1 MDPEPTAVLLSGKAT
16 IIFRRRLVPT
26 VRRVLS
32 AGLAVGA
39 LPVVDRLVGPLLA
52 RLSLPP
58 VAGLTLDVALGSALV
73 AAASVWLARW
83 AGLPVRVRSPSDEDL
98 WLVALGIGGALL
110 GALVGAGLA
119 WLFGT
124 TPAPTSAG
132 TAAEA
137 GPLAA
142 VAVLVLGLFVVA
154 PVEELVFRGL
164 VQGAAGEYSE
174 PAGIV
179 AGAVLFAAYHANT
192 LSGSPTRVLAALA
205 GLLVTGL
212 ALGVVRSRSGNL
224 VVPALAHGLYNAA
237 VLLPTV
243 LVGLTGG

>member
-1 MDPEPTAVLLSGKAT
+1 MSAALA
-16 IIFRRRLVPT
+16 LV
-26 VRRVLS
+26 
-32 AGLAVGA
+32 A
-39 LPVVDRLVGPLLA
+39 LVAVDRLVESLLA
-52 RLSLPP
+52 PVALPP
-58 VAGLTLDVALGSALV
+58 VAGLTLDIALAGGVVAVVCVG
-73 AAASVWLARW
+73 LARW
-83 AGLPVRVRSPSDEDL
+83 ADLGLRARPPSDEDL
-98 WLVALGIGGALL
+98 WWVTAGIGGALL

-119 WLFGT
+119 RLFGT

-137 GPLAA
+137 DPLAA

-164 VQGAAGEYSE
+164 VQGAASEYSE
-174 PAGIV
+174 PAGIA

-192 LSGSPTRVLAALA
+192 LAGSPTRVLAALT

-212 ALGVVRSRSGNL
+212 ALGVVRSRSGSL